1 LYNTAF
7 EALRRRLDRYKKS
20 HSTFKGFVLDF
31 PCDSEE
37 KTRQNFYKHVNGMI
51 SSFAVAI
58 RLPSRRVL
66 ILLPGKYDCALV
78 AHRLCG
84 NLGAAAMLFFESGNA
99 DIVAELIRDC

>member
-1 LYNTAF
+1 LHNAAF
-7 EALRRRLDRYKKS
+7 EALRRRLDRYKKNN
-20 HSTFKGFVLDF
+20 STFQGFVLDF
-31 PCDSEE
+31 PRDSEE
-37 KTRQNFYKHVNGMI
+37 KTRRDFYKQVNGMV

-84 NLGAAAMLFFESGNA
+84 NLGAATVLFFESGNA
-99 DIVAELIRDC
+99 DIIAELVRDC

>member
-7 EALRRRLDRYKKS
+7 EALRRRLDRYKKN
-20 HSTFKGFVLDF
+20 HSTFQGFVLDF
-31 PCDSEE
+31 PRDSEE
-37 KTRQNFYKHVNGMI
+37 NTRRYFYKQVAGMV
-51 SSFAVAI
+51 SSFAIAI

-78 AHRLCG
+78 AHRLCS
-84 NLGAAAMLFFESGNA
+84 NIGAAAMLFFESGNA